1 MTAREVIAVV
11 TVLAYLVAYF
21 VACVMHSGLAQVVAF
36 AVAVVAVATTE
47 LARD

>member
-11 TVLAYLVAYF
+11 TVLAYLVA
-21 VACVMHSGLAQVVAF
+21 CVMHSGLAQVVTF
-36 AVAVVAVATTE
+36 AVAFVAVAAVE